1 MAVIDKTAAKAPAAV
16 SVAAAAAPAVP
27 APNPAIV
34 GLPTFI
40 AGAVALG
47 LTLAGYVSTASQ
59 GAALPT
65 VLMAAGLGSLIA
77 LLWAIRLGESL
88 VAGIYGTFTGF
99 WFSYAALTL
108 GLTHGWFGVAPA
120 DIQDTIKMFLIAWL
134 VVIGLLTLATLA
146 LPWTYTLLF
155 TLVELSLAFGLAGQ
169 LAESNTL
176 GELGG
181 WAILAFSALGGYLF
195 VNACLE
201 ATGRHPLPVGR
212 PTHR

>member
-1 MAVIDKTAAKAPAAV
+1 MTVIERTPTRVAPPVPVAPAPP
-16 SVAAAAAPAVP
+16 AA
-27 APNPAIV
+27 NPAIV

-40 AGAVALG
+40 AGAAALG
-47 LTLAGYVSTASQ
+47 LTLTGYVSSQ

-77 LLWAIRLGESL
+77 LMWAIRLGDSL

-99 WFSYAALTL
+99 WLSYAALNL
-108 GLTHGWFGVAPA
+108 GLAHNWFGVAPA
-120 DIQDTIKMFLIAWL
+120 DIQDTIAVFLISWL

-155 TLVELSLAFGLAGQ
+155 SLVELSLAFGLAGL
-169 LAESNTL
+169 LAESDTL
-176 GELGG
+176 SKLGG
-181 WAILAFSALGGYLF
+181 YAVLAFTAIGGYLF

-201 ATGRHPLPVGR
+201 ASGKHPLPVGR
-212 PTHR
+212 PTLAS

>member
-1 MAVIDKTAAKAPAAV
+1 MAVIDKTAAQAR
-16 SVAAAAAPAVP
+16 PAVPVAGTALP

-40 AGAVALG
+40 AGAAALG
-47 LTLAGYVSTASQ
+47 LTLTGYVSVASP

-65 VLMAAGLGSLIA
+65 VLMAAAFGSLIA
-77 LLWAIRLGESL
+77 LLWAIRLGESM

-108 GLTHGWFGVAPA
+108 GLAHNWFGVAPA
-120 DIQDTIKMFLIAWL
+120 DVQETIATFLISWL
-134 VVIGLLTLATLA
+134 VVIGLLTLATLV

-155 TLVELSLAFGLAGQ
+155 ALVELSLAFGLAGL
-169 LAESNTL
+169 LAESETL
-176 GELGG
+176 SKLGG
-181 WAILAFSALGGYLF
+181 YAILAFSALGAYLF
-195 VNACLE
+195 FNACME

-212 PTHR
+212 PALKA